1 MRYHFL
7 LALFAFL
14 ALCAANDEHPLCL
27 HVENEQHTLEQ
38 KEFSKDSNFGQ
49 WLDRQYSDWISIN
62 ETETNTKGFYNFFV
76 HRFAPHLSHGIVDC
90 DGLQICSPVICDA
103 ISEAFDLEEQHFAWL
118 ALEAIANFNNA
129 RLKIDAQAKSAYEE
143 VTAGMHGLMS
153 DFSDADNVV
162 QTLKAVNARYKSRM
176 QMAGGVGLILRSYLS
191 FVGTLAG
198 FFSPEAGLAINT
210 AGNLLALGL
219 SGFGV
224 GTAMEFDKLTDAS
237 DLPRR
242 LDAAVSKVQA
252 ANYQVARE
260 MYSLDSELV
269 MSGRKGLLDMTIV
282 DIVQTGLYSEP
293 MKISQEVRDEIHGL
307 QYAQAISNIWDQEHV
322 YIIMAPVKGGSC
334 EDDNRALG
342 KVCLDDWPDHVF
354 YPQFTSR
361 VGDGRKARAMTRLF
375 PGHAKIPQS
384 VNLSMIDVVQS
395 SVAIFEDHG
404 NEPVHL
410 SGDTA
415 LEGFLDPATSSF
427 HKGGKFAG
435 IFAIPICY
443 QEDGW
448 SISSINTKES
458 RNYPCYCE
466 ASPFGGS
473 SPDEHQ
479 FTAANGLVPR
489 QHHNHGSYNLPYDQ
503 DETFAF
509 LNATGIHESKGWWE
523 YCHHSH
529 GMNCEIDETVN
540 WAGKFGTKSYNKFNH
555 PFRVCRGRPHNQ
567 KGCHSPNDGIH
578 QCGSKASAR
587 AGVDMR
593 TSDMDR
599 YDDLSDGVDELNE
612 YDASDDELDEY
623 FG

>member
-143 VTAGMHGLMS
+143 VTAGMQGLMS

-342 KVCLDDWPDHVF
+342 KVCLDD
-354 YPQFTSR
+354 
-361 VGDGRKARAMTRLF
+361 
-375 PGHAKIPQS
+375 
-384 VNLSMIDVVQS
+384 
-395 SVAIFEDHG
+395 
-404 NEPVHL
+404 
-410 SGDTA
+410 
-415 LEGFLDPATSSF
+415 
-427 HKGGKFAG
+427 
-435 IFAIPICY
+435 
-443 QEDGW
+443 
-448 SISSINTKES
+448 
-458 RNYPCYCE
+458 
-466 ASPFGGS
+466 
-473 SPDEHQ
+473 
-479 FTAANGLVPR
+479 
-489 QHHNHGSYNLPYDQ
+489 
-503 DETFAF
+503 
-509 LNATGIHESKGWWE
+509 
-523 YCHHSH
+523 
-529 GMNCEIDETVN
+529 
-540 WAGKFGTKSYNKFNH
+540 
-555 PFRVCRGRPHNQ
+555 
-567 KGCHSPNDGIH
+567 
-578 QCGSKASAR
+578 
-587 AGVDMR
+587 
-593 TSDMDR
+593 
-599 YDDLSDGVDELNE
+599 
-612 YDASDDELDEY
+612 
-623 FG
+623 